1 MNLGR
6 NKGSASAAKDYCDGV
21 SFPDDGNL
29 SMITESNIETYVLE
43 KCPATCYH
51 GWLFLIC
58 HQVTSLGP
66 YADYLVV
73 NISSPNTPGLRD
85 LQAKEELAALLRQ
98 VLKVVSL
105 F

>member
-1 MNLGR
+1 M
-6 NKGSASAAKDYCDGV
+6 DG
-21 SFPDDGNL
+21 
-29 SMITESNIETYVLE
+29 
-43 KCPATCYH
+43 
-51 GWLFLIC
+51 FLIC